1 MYAESET
8 ASMNSSAA
16 AEADFEDAAG
26 DYTRIRDQVQKPATD
41 ILGREPRL
49 RNWVW
54 LHHSADQVVGNIVAA
69 YGLHHRSM
77 HRGRADDLDCD
88 ALLGD
93 LQGQGLASPMTPH
106 LVALY
111 AASSGVPMRPPIED
125 VTTIR
130 PKRCRRITG
139 IAARRV

>member
-1 MYAESET
+1 
-8 ASMNSSAA
+8 MNSSAA
-16 AEADFEDAAG
+16 AEADLENAAG
-26 DYTRIRDQVQKPATD
+26 DYTRICDQVQEPAAD
-41 ILGREPRL
+41 ILGRKPGL
-49 RNWVW
+49 RNRIC
-54 LHHSADQVVGNIVAA
+54 LHHAADQVVGNIVAA
-69 YGLHHRSM
+69 HGLHHRSL
-77 HRGRADDLDCD
+77 HGGRADDVDCD

-93 LQGQGLASPMTPH
+93 LQGQGRASPMTPH

-111 AASSGVPMRPPIED
+111 AASSGMPIRPPIED